1 MADGVFRRKAY
12 DALKEWKERSK
23 GSTAVLVE
31 GARRVGKT
39 TLVQEFAEK
48 EYHSHIIVDFYKA
61 NKNVKKLFDDLSNL
75 DDLFRGLQLYYNTEL
90 KERDSVIV
98 FDEVQ
103 LFPRARE
110 AIKALV
116 QDGRY
121 DYIET
126 GSLISIKK
134 NVKKIV
140 VPSEEEKIKLH
151 PLDFEEY
158 LWAKGINTFRLLY
171 NYYRKRTRVDDNVH
185 SHMMRLFREYLAV
198 GGMPQAVMKMLE
210 GGSYQDIDKVKRE
223 IIQLYLDDFR
233 KLDPSGK
240 LGRLYLAIPSELS
253 SQSTRYR
260 ITETVPNSRLKRE
273 RKSFFDLE
281 DSQTVQI
288 CRHVN
293 DPKVGLTTTIDEDF
307 FKMFAEDT
315 GLFVTLCF
323 YDKQFSENIIYTKLI
338 SGRLSANLGYV
349 YENAVAQA
357 LIAIGLNLYYHTF
370 KKKDDEKHYYEVD
383 FITTV
388 GEKLRPIECK
398 SSNIDDHKSF
408 DEFISKKG
416 LKLDTPVIITPK
428 NLNYSDKI
436 LYLPIYMTQFLDG
449 KDYGSGDMDDSFF
462 ADYETDDWIPVDDGY
477 ILYVKGKEHGKKN
490 PVVDVFHKGS
500 GGKKESF
507 GADIEVDSHH
517 NVKIASGERIRCTV
531 RIAEKDARTSKQLII
546 DAEALLDKLDLM
558 KYGQKGYEGFKSE
571 AIDLARKVYPVD
583 VFESQ
588 KNEIMN
594 VSFVYRVAATGK
606 DFSEEKQKK
615 FDQGKKKMESILRD
629 MIKSLKSQ

>member
-1 MADGVFRRKAY
+1 MVDGVFRRKAY

-48 EYHSHIIVDFYKA
+48 EYRSHIIVDFYKA
-61 NKNVKKLFDDLSNL
+61 NNDVKRLFDDLSNL
-75 DDLFRGLQLYYNTEL
+75 DELLRGLQLYYDVEL

-134 NVKKIV
+134 NVKDIV
-140 VPSEEEKIKLH
+140 IPSEEEKIKLH

-158 LWAKGINTFRLLY
+158 LWAKGKTTFRLLY
-171 NYYRKRTRVDDNVH
+171 DYYKNRTKVDDNVH
-185 SHMMRLFREYLAV
+185 RHMMKLFREYLAV

-210 GGSYQDIDKVKRE
+210 GGSFQDIDKVKRG

-233 KLDPSGK
+233 KMDPSGK

-260 ITETVPNSRLKRE
+260 ITETVPNGRLKRE
-273 RKSFFDLE
+273 RKSFFELE

-293 DPKVGLTTTIDEDF
+293 DPKIGLTTTIDEDF

-338 SGRLSANLGYV
+338 SDRLSANLGYV

-357 LIAIGLNLYYHTF
+357 LTAMGLNLYYHTF
-370 KKKDDEKHYYEVD
+370 KKEDDKKHYCEID

-388 GEKLRPIECK
+388 GEKVRPIECK
-398 SSNIDDHKSF
+398 SSNIDGHKSF

-416 LKLDTPVIITPK
+416 LKLDTPVIINPK
-428 NLNYSDKI
+428 NLKYSDGI

-449 KDYGSGDMDDSFF
+449 KDYGSEDVDDSFF
-462 ADYETDDWIPVDDGY
+462 ADYDVDDWIPVGDGY

-490 PVVDVFHKGS
+490 PAVDVFIKS
-500 GGKKESF
+500 NSGKKESF
-507 GADIEVDSHH
+507 GADIEVDSHR
-517 NVKIASGERIRCTV
+517 NVKIEFSEKIKCTV
-531 RIAEKDARTSKQLII
+531 RIAEKNFKRCL
-546 DAEALLDKLDLM
+546 AE
-558 KYGQKGYEGFKSE
+558 
-571 AIDLARKVYPVD
+571 
-583 VFESQ
+583 
-588 KNEIMN
+588 
-594 VSFVYRVAATGK
+594 
-606 DFSEEKQKK
+606 
-615 FDQGKKKMESILRD
+615 
-629 MIKSLKSQ
+629 